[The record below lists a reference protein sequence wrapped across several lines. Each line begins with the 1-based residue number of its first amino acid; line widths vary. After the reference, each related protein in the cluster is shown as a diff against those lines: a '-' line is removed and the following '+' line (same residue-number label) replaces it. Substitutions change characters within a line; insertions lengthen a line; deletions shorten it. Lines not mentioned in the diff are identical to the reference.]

1 MSFREKSAWITLV
14 TVLVCFGSYYG
25 ALAAG
30 LVNPRSLA
38 SFHFGLI
45 STIGLIVLQVA
56 LHVIAALLN
65 PKDARTP
72 RDEREKMIQAR
83 SHTFGYYVMML
94 GMAVVVVLTHVPG
107 NDFMTTVYL
116 GVLSMVIAALVVA
129 IAQIVMFR
137 RGA

>member
-14 TVLVCFGSYYG
+14 TVLICFGSYYG
-25 ALAAG
+25 ALATG
-30 LVNPRSLA
+30 LVNSHSMA
-38 SFHFGLI
+38 SFHFGMASILVLI
-45 STIGLIVLQVA
+45 ILQVA
-56 LHVIAALLN
+56 LHIIAALLN

-83 SHTFGYYVMML
+83 SHTLGYYVMMI
-94 GMAVVVVLTHVPG
+94 GMTVVVVLTHVRG
-107 NDFMTTVYL
+107 TDFMTTVYV
-116 GVLSMVIAALVVA
+116 GVLMMVIAALVVA